1 LEILENLGRSYDS
14 LFLCLDLGQSLVEK
28 GVAVVLA
35 GRRLGDGFLSGGKL
49 IGELGAVAPVRL
61 PRHEN
66 GGGQEGG
73 YENFCE
79 A

>member
-1 LEILENLGRSYDS
+1 
-14 LFLCLDLGQSLVEK
+14 
-28 GVAVVLA
+28 
-35 GRRLGDGFLSGGKL
+35 LGDGFLSGGKL